1 MTDQLRQAAQQAL
14 EVLNTAY
21 FPDIEEGMTA
31 YNALRAALEQPQQT
45 PVWAITPPNASG
57 STQVIIRWQ
66 VETPQGWVGSW
77 DREALEWLTTTC
89 KGRLQVEQPQQEPV
103 AIHQFRRRGCS
114 DWYDGVP
121 NRDKVPHVYEVR
133 TLYTAPQPAR
143 EWEVVSFEDNNGA
156 ARKRP
161 EDCQRFDA
169 NGIPAAV
176 WVGKKRYVPEQ
187 PARDDTAL
195 LRQAL
200 EVLEDS
206 PYMSNKDDYRRL
218 EQTITAIRQHLG
230 ETK

>member
-103 AIHQFRRRGCS
+103 ALTEAEKTELLDWVSACQSAYSLEQNPRGPFFAPP
-114 DWYDGVP
+114 GQLEE
-121 NRDKVPHVYEVR
+121 NRQALVDYVNDVIAAR
-133 TLYTAPQPAR
+133 AAPQP
-143 EWEVVSFEDNNGA
+143 D
-156 ARKRP
+156 
-161 EDCQRFDA
+161 
-169 NGIPAAV
+169 
-176 WVGKKRYVPEQ
+176 
-187 PARDDTAL
+187 
-195 LRQAL
+195 
-200 EVLEDS
+200 
-206 PYMSNKDDYRRL
+206 RL
-218 EQTITAIRQHLG
+218 KEKNHG
-230 ETK
+230 